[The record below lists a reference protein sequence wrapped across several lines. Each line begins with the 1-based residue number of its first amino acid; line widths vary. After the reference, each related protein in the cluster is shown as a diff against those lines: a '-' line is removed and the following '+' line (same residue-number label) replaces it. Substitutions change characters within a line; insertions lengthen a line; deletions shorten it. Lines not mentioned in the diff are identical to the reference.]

1 MKRYAEAEVIE
12 LDAAAKRN
20 SSSLW
25 RQAVEA
31 IQERN
36 GGSLDL
42 WFQQIQDVKVEGR
55 KILISVPNTFTREW
69 IKEKYGKQL
78 IKEFRKL
85 TSRQFDI
92 HFTFSTEERE
102 PGKERRRRTV
112 ARATKVNKINPFG
125 TSVINEKFT
134 FENFVQGPSNQLA
147 SEAAKMVAFEPKSAV
162 SPIFI
167 HGGTGLGKTHLLCA
181 VYHARKQ
188 AGTGDG
194 VIYISAESFL
204 NQFVETLNN
213 RNIKQFRDL
222 YRKDCTTLLIDDIH
236 FISSKQKTQ
245 EEFFHCFNELYNS
258 GKTIMIASDRPPG
271 QLDKVDEVLRSRFEW
286 GLVVDIQPLDFETR
300 LAIVKKKA
308 RACGLDLP
316 GDLAVRIAEY
326 ARNNAREIE
335 GIIIRLQMQS
345 RIKKVPVTQNLFKE
359 VAANFSPRTSVKV
372 AMDDVIRQVANA
384 YGLKISDIRGQRR
397 HRTVALPRQVAMY
410 ICRESLGL
418 SFPEIADRFGGKN
431 HTTVIAACRKIREL
445 MKKDLS
451 LLSTIERLTNQLGLS
466 EADAAAR

>member
-12 LDAAAKRN
+12 LEAAKKN

-42 WFQQIQDVKVEGR
+42 WFQQIQNVKVEGR

-78 IKEFRKL
+78 IKEFKKL
-85 TSRQFDI
+85 TSKNFDI
-92 HFTFSTEERE
+92 HFTFSSEERE
-102 PGKERRRRTV
+102 TVKGRRRTV
-112 ARATKVNKINPFG
+112 ARTTKVNKINPFG
-125 TSVINEKFT
+125 TTVINEKFT

-147 SEAAKMVAFEPKSAV
+147 SEAAKMVAYEPKSAV

-188 AGTGDG
+188 VGNGDG

-213 RNIKQFRDL
+213 RSIKQFRDL

-271 QLDKVDEVLRSRFEW
+271 QLEKVDEVLRSRFEW

-308 RACGLDLP
+308 RTAGLDLP

-345 RIKKVPVTQNLFKE
+345 RIKKLPVTQELFKE